1 MVFKCRPHPG
11 CRLGVDNILC
21 ICSDKIQNMDIHEGE
36 LGNIGSVKSWKF
48 THGKSVF
55 LRFTKNDLIQF
66 ISLDHLK
73 SKISSMQYL
82 LYLFAGG
89 KEIVVKEVIEEID
102 DEKKLIKKK
111 IIQGDL
117 LEYYKSFYVTIQ
129 VEIKGENNLVTWI
142 MNYEK
147 KNANVPDP
155 HTYMELCLNVTKDIG
170 LTISSD
176 T

>member
-1 MVFKCRPHPG
+1 MSLQGKLISEINIKCDGDVFHEIIKYKPHDIF
-11 CRLGVDNILC
+11 R

-48 THGKSVF
+48 THG
-55 LRFTKNDLIQF
+55 
-66 ISLDHLK
+66 
-73 SKISSMQYL
+73 
-82 LYLFAGG
+82 G

-111 IIQGDL
+111 VIEGDL
-117 LEYYKSFYVTIQ
+117 LDYYKSFYVTIQ

-142 MNYEK
+142 MEYEK
-147 KNANVPDP
+147 KNTNVPDP
-155 HTYMELCLNVTKDIG
+155 HTYMELCLSVTKDIG

-176 T
+176 A